1 MNAHPETGA
10 AGFRQNS
17 AYRTTP
23 ALHVQT
29 FLPLTILVLFSGPA
43 VAQASSWALVET
55 LHVKAPSGGRLEGR
69 IDWTAGTLTV
79 TGEAPA
85 GEEGSPAR
93 QRLTGFRAARTAA
106 LAGLREAVTK
116 VRVDARTRVGRAMA
130 ASGPVRDRVAQ
141 LAGDARVVSG
151 SRREARGVCRL
162 EVRLPLLGDLAGAVL
177 PPASGRLVSLPP
189 TELPARDSLIAWLP
203 GGPYTGL
210 VVDARG
216 TQLRPSL
223 SPRIVDDRGRVI
235 YAAGHL
241 DRALAV
247 RSGLAGWERDLRRA
261 ILSERVRGE
270 PAHPFLVEATGVSG
284 PFRADAVIRA
294 GDATRLQLADLH
306 ADFLSRGR
314 VVFVVGPRPPPPPEP
329 PVVAAAPVPDSL
341 AEAATDTAG
350 LADHLAPPV
359 VYRDFLDSLLQARAP
374 APADTLPDSVT
385 ISP

>member
-29 FLPLTILVLFSGPA
+29 SVPLIILLLCSA
-43 VAQASSWALVET
+43 AAAQETSWALVET
-55 LHVKAPSGGRLEGR
+55 LYVKAPSGGRLEGR

-85 GEEGSPAR
+85 GEGGSPAR

-106 LAGLREAVTK
+106 LAGLLEAVAK

-130 ASGPVRDRVAQ
+130 ASDPVRERVAQ

-151 SRREARGVCRL
+151 SRRQARGVCRL
-162 EVRLPLLGDLAGAVL
+162 EVRLPLLGDLARAVL
-177 PPASGRLVSLPP
+177 PPASERLVSLPP
-189 TELPARDSLIAWLP
+189 TELPAPDSLIALLP
-203 GGPYTGL
+203 GGPFTGL

-235 YAAGHL
+235 YAAGHV

-284 PFRADAVIRA
+284 PFRADAVVRA

-306 ADFLSRGR
+306 GDFLSRGR
-314 VVFVVGPRPPPPPEP
+314 VVFVVGPKPPPPPEP
-329 PVVAAAPVPDSL
+329 PVVGAAPVPDSL

-374 APADTLPDSVT
+374 APADALPDSVT

>member
-29 FLPLTILVLFSGPA
+29 SLPLIILLLCSA
-43 VAQASSWALVET
+43 AAAQGTSWALVET
-55 LHVKAPSGGRLEGR
+55 LYVKAPSGGRLQAR

-79 TGEAPA
+79 TGEASA

-93 QRLTGFRAARTAA
+93 QRLTGLRAARTAA
-106 LAGLREAVTK
+106 LAGLQEAVAK

-130 ASGPVRDRVAQ
+130 ASGPVRERVAQ

-151 SRREARGVCRL
+151 SRRQTRGVCRL
-162 EVRLPLLGDLAGAVL
+162 EVRLPLLGDLARAVL
-177 PPASGRLVSLPP
+177 PPASERLVSLPP
-189 TELPARDSLIAWLP
+189 TELPARDSLIALLP

-235 YAAGHL
+235 YAAGHV

-261 ILSERVRGE
+261 ILSQRVGGE
-270 PAHPFLVEATGVSG
+270 PAHPFLVEVTGASG
-284 PFRADAVIRA
+284 PFRADAVVRA

-306 ADFLSRGR
+306 GDFLSKGR
-314 VVFVVGPRPPPPPEP
+314 VVFVIGPKPPRPPEP
-329 PVVAAAPVPDSL
+329 PVVGAAPVPDSL

-350 LADHLAPPV
+350 LADHPAPPI
-359 VYRDFLDSLLQARAP
+359 VYRDFLDSLLQTRAP

>member
-1 MNAHPETGA
+1 MNAHPEAGA

-23 ALHVQT
+23 ALHVQPI
-29 FLPLTILVLFSGPA
+29 LPLIALLLCGGSA
-43 VAQASSWALVET
+43 ASQAASWALVET
-55 LHVKAPSGGRLEGR
+55 LSVRAPSGGRLEGR

-79 TGEAPA
+79 TGEAPT

-106 LAGLREAVTK
+106 LAGLLEAVAR
-116 VRVDARTRVGRAMA
+116 VRVDTRTRVGRAMA
-130 ASGPVRDRVAQ
+130 ASGPVRERVAQ

-151 SRREARGVCRL
+151 SRRQAGGLCRL
-162 EVRLPLLGDLAGAVL
+162 EVHLPLFGDLARAVL
-177 PPASGRLVSLPP
+177 PPPSDRLVSLPP
-189 TELPARDSLIAWLP
+189 TQLPARDSLIALLP

-216 TQLRPSL
+216 TQLRPSM
-223 SPRIVDDRGRVI
+223 SPRIVDDGGRVI
-235 YAAGHL
+235 FAAGHV

-261 ILSERVRGE
+261 VLSERVRGE

-284 PFRADAVIRA
+284 PFRADAVIGA

-306 ADFLSRGR
+306 GDFLSKGR
-314 VVFVVGPRPPPPPEP
+314 VVFVIGPEPSPPEP
-329 PVVAAAPVPDSL
+329 PVVVAAPVPESL
-341 AEAATDTAG
+341 AEAVTDTAG
-350 LADHLAPPV
+350 LADHLAAPV

>member
-1 MNAHPETGA
+1 MNAHPETGT

-23 ALHVQT
+23 ALYVQT
-29 FLPLTILVLFSGPA
+29 SVPLFILLLCSA
-43 VAQASSWALVET
+43 AAAQETSWALVET
-55 LHVKAPSGGRLEGR
+55 LYVKSPSGGRLEGR

-93 QRLTGFRAARTAA
+93 QRLAGFRAARTAA
-106 LAGLREAVTK
+106 LAGLLEAVTK
-116 VRVDARTRVGRAMA
+116 VRVDARTRVGRVMA
-130 ASGPVRDRVAQ
+130 ASGPVRERVAQ
-141 LAGDARVVSG
+141 LGGDARVVSG
-151 SRREARGVCRL
+151 SQRETRGVCRL
-162 EVRLPLLGDLAGAVL
+162 DVRLPLLGDLARAVL
-177 PPASGRLVSLPP
+177 PPASERFVSLPP

-203 GGPYTGL
+203 GGPFTGL

-235 YAAGHL
+235 YAAGHV
-241 DRALAV
+241 DRALVV

-270 PAHPFLVEATGVSG
+270 PAHPFLVEAAGVSG

-294 GDATRLQLADLH
+294 DDATCLQLADLH
-306 ADFLSRGR
+306 GDFLSRGR
-314 VVFVVGPRPPPPPEP
+314 VVFVVGPKPPSPPEP
-329 PVVAAAPVPDSL
+329 PPVGAAPVPDSL
-341 AEAATDTAG
+341 AALAVTDTAG
-350 LADHLAPPV
+350 FDSLAAPV
-359 VYRDFLDSLLQARAP
+359 VYRDFLDSLLHARAR
-374 APADTLPDSVT
+374 ALADTVPDSGS
-385 ISP
+385 SP